1 MTDTF
6 KKIAVIGAGTMGC
19 QLAALFAGAGC
30 EVELMR
36 ASVGADHGD
45 EVRKKISRFRP
56 AALFSKDDIERIRVG
71 SLENDSDRIAGCD
84 WIVESIVEDFSA
96 KIALLKVLDS
106 LADPFA
112 IISSNTSSI
121 SYNALAQPMGA
132 GFCSRFLI
140 THFFNPPR
148 YLKLVEIACNDIAS
162 GAAATLEQFLTSR
175 LGKGVVRVKDTPG
188 FIANRIG
195 VFSVMDAMHL
205 AAARGWP
212 IEAVDA
218 VMGRPAARPR
228 QGVFKMLDMVGLDT
242 VAAVA
247 AQIHGACSADE
258 LSAPFQVPEFLSEML
273 AMGLRGVKSGRGF
286 YASEGGRPQ
295 AIDLRT
301 VSYRP
306 RLHFCARSL
315 SLHEHLP
322 DAGERL
328 AKTAFSDD
336 QAGEIAWPAISRTL
350 TYAASC
356 APEIADDIASVDR
369 ALRWGFNWELGPF
382 EAWDALG
389 PRRVAERLKKE
400 GRPVPELV
408 QRLLSTGRE
417 SFYSHREGLRF
428 VFDMKGDSPDLR
440 AHEERSVSIS
450 RARREGR
457 VIEGNASASLVDL
470 GEGIVCCE
478 FHTKMNVLD
487 AGTIAMLMRAVERT
501 EREGA
506 GLLIANEGEAFSAGA
521 DLNLI
526 AALAQR
532 RAFVELERLLCEFQS
547 ACQAI
552 RFCRRPV
559 VAAPFGRVLGGGAE
573 ICLSAAARV
582 AHAETYMG
590 FTELMVGLIPSGAG
604 CKNMLI
610 AMETRERARR
620 AGWRMPEGVR
630 DDGGPYPKTLTAFEL
645 IGTARA
651 SSSARDAID
660 LGLLTPCDR
669 IVMDRDDLIAAARD
683 ELIRLASAYEPPG
696 YRDDIALPGRGG
708 ERALMQVARHFRARG
723 LATDYDLVVVSRLAR
738 VLAGGALST
747 SHQASEAAIMEL
759 EREAFLSL
767 AGEKKT
773 QQRIEQMLKTGK
785 PLRN

>member
-1 MTDTF
+1 MN
-6 KKIAVIGAGTMGC
+6 KIAVIGAGTMGC

-30 EVELMR
+30 EVELIR
-36 ASVGADHGD
+36 ASAGAGCGD
-45 EVRKKISRFRP
+45 EVKKRIAKFKP
-56 AALFSKDDIERIRVG
+56 AALFSRSDVDRIRLG
-71 SLENDSDRIAGCD
+71 NLERDAERIAGCG
-84 WIVESIVEDFSA
+84 WIVESIVEDLGA
-96 KIALLKVLDS
+96 KAAVLRKIDS

-121 SYNALAQPMGA
+121 SYDALAAPMGA
-132 GFCSRFLI
+132 GFSSRFLI

-148 YLKLVEIACNDIAS
+148 YLKLVEIACRDSAS
-162 GAAATLEQFLTSR
+162 GAAALVEQFLTSR

-205 AAARGWP
+205 AEANGWP
-212 IEAVDA
+212 IEAVDT

-247 AQIHGACSADE
+247 AQLHVACGPDE
-258 LSAPFQVPEFLSEML
+258 LSAPFQVPPFLSEML
-273 AMGLRGVKSGRGF
+273 AMGFKGAKSGRGF
-286 YASEGGRPQ
+286 YAADGGRSQ
-295 AIDLRT
+295 AMDLRS

-306 RLHFCARSL
+306 RLNFCAGSL
-315 SLHEHLP
+315 SEH
-322 DAGERL
+322 ERL
-328 AKTAFSDD
+328 PEAAERLRRTAFAAD
-336 QAGEIAWPAISRTL
+336 QAGEIAWPAVSRTL
-350 TYAASC
+350 SYAASC
-356 APEIADDIASVDR
+356 APDIADDIASIDR

-389 PRRVAERLKKE
+389 PRRVAARLAQE

-417 SFYSHREGLRF
+417 SFYSHSEGLRF
-428 VFDMKGDSPDLR
+428 VFDMKGANADLR
-440 AHEERSVSIS
+440 AHDERPIAIS
-450 RARREGR
+450 RARSVSGL
-457 VIEGNASASLVDL
+457 IEGNASASLIDL
-470 GEGIVCCE
+470 GEGIFCCE

-487 AGTIAMLMRAVERT
+487 EGAITMLARAVEMT
-501 EREGA
+501 ELSGV

-526 AALAQR
+526 ASLAER
-532 RAFVELERLLCEFQS
+532 GAFGDLERLVRAFQS

-552 RFCRRPV
+552 RFSKRPV
-559 VAAPFGRVLGGGAE
+559 VAVPFGRVLGGGAE
-573 ICLSAAARV
+573 ICLAAAARV
-582 AHAETYMG
+582 AHAESYMG
-590 FTELMVGLIPSGAG
+590 FTELMVGLIPSGSG

-610 AMETRERARR
+610 AMEERERAKR
-620 AGWRMPEGVR
+620 ASWRMPE
-630 DDGGPYPKTLTAFEL
+630 DTPCDGGPFPKSLAAFEL
-645 IGTARA
+645 IGTAKS
-651 SSSARDAID
+651 SSSARDAMD
-660 LGLLTPCDR
+660 LGFLMPSDR
-669 IVMDRDDLIAAARD
+669 IVMDRDELIAHARD
-683 ELIRLASAYEPPG
+683 EAMRLAQGYEPPK
-696 YRDDIALPGRGG
+696 YRDDVSLPGSGG
-708 ERALMQVARHFRARG
+708 ERALMQVARQYRARG

-747 SHQASEAAIMEL
+747 AHQASESAILEL

-773 QQRIEQMLKTGK
+773 QQRIAHMLKTGK